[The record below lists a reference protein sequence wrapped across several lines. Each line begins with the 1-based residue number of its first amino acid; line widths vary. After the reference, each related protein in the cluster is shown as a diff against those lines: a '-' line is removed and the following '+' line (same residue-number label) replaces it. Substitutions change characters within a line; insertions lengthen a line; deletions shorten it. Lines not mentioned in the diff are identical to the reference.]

1 MATKKSRKSASA
13 SKSSASKKSAR
24 KSARKSQARAT
35 QDRPASKAYAYET
48 RIPIIADA
56 LKTDHGGSA
65 TVAELFETL
74 HTSKDGEFATTRRV
88 AATLRYDGRQD
99 VPTFERSG
107 GMVTLRK
114 RNRVAS
120 KSKSGNVSRKK
131 TRAAK

>member
-1 MATKKSRKSASA
+1 MATKKSRKSAS
-13 SKSSASKKSAR
+13 KKSAR
-24 KSARKSQARAT
+24 RSAQASQARPANKAFAYS
-35 QDRPASKAYAYET
+35 DRV
-48 RIPIIADA
+48 PIIADA

-88 AATLRYDGRQD
+88 AATLRYDSRSD
-99 VPTFERSG
+99 APTFERVG

-114 RNRVAS
+114 HNRATS
-120 KSKSGNVSRKK
+120 KRKSGGVSRKR